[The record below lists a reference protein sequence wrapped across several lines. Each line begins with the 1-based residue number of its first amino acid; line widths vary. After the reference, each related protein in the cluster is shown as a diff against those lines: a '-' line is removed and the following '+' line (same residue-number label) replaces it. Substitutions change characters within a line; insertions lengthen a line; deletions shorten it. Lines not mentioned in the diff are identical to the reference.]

1 MPTETLSIRLAHRAD
16 RDAIARVAALDSSR
30 PPRGDVL
37 VAESGGEIVAAIAIE
52 SGRAVAD
59 PFRRTAAIVHMLRVR
74 RAALHED
81 RGASFAGVPARAVG
95 VWRPLLLRVS

>member
-1 MPTETLSIRLAHRAD
+1 MTTETLTIRLAHRAD
-16 RDAIARVAALDSSR
+16 RDAVARVAALDSSL

-52 SGRAVAD
+52 SGHAVAD

-74 RAALHED
+74 RAALHEA
-81 RGASFAGVPARAVG
+81 RRFSHTGTPARAFG
-95 VWRPLLLRVS
+95 AWRPLLSRVS